1 LSGAVGS
8 AERTGSAELLSPHR
22 RGRSAVFLAAGVVGV
37 AGLGL
42 VSLFVGV
49 SDIPLSAVLPWSDLE
64 DERETLLISRLPRTL
79 AVVLAGTAMAVSG
92 LVMQM
97 LARNKFVE
105 PSTVGTVESASL
117 GILTVTVLVPGAGL
131 MTKMVVASVFALAG
145 TALFLRILRAVPL
158 RSTLV
163 VPLVGI
169 MLGGVIGAVTTFFAY
184 RLDLLQT
191 LNTWMTGDF
200 SGILAGRYELL
211 WIVAVLTVLCYVAAD
226 RFTVVGLGQDFT
238 TNLGLG
244 YRAVVR
250 LGLILVSV
258 VSAVV
263 VVTVGAIPFLGLV
276 VPNVVSIFLGDNV
289 RRAIPWVAVLGAG
302 FVLACDIVGR
312 VVRFPYEIPIGVVV
326 GTVGAALFLYLL
338 LRRGAH
344 VA

>member
-1 LSGAVGS
+1 MSGAVGS

-79 AVVLAGTAMAVSG
+79 AIVLAGTAMAVAG
-92 LVMQM
+92 LIMQM